1 MTREKFRLEDAL
13 YEEEKIAIFI
23 DGANLYGAAKALSL
37 DIDYRKLKQEFAR
50 MARLVRIY
58 YYTAIMDDAEYSP
71 VRPLVD
77 WLDYN
82 GYTLV
87 TKPIREYTDILTG
100 RKKFKGS
107 MDIDLAVDA
116 MSLVDSVDHI
126 IIFSGDGDYKRL
138 AEALQKKGCRVSVI
152 STIITQPPMISDELR
167 RQADTFI
174 ELNDLRPYIERPVAR
189 SQIQNSTQA
198 QTDKIFQKSSSEY
211 NSLND

>member
-1 MTREKFRLEDAL
+1 MTREKFKLEDVL

-37 DIDYRKLKQEFAR
+37 DIDYRRLKQEFAR

-152 STIITQPPMISDELR
+152 STIVTQPPMISDELR

-189 SQIQNSTQA
+189 SQVQNTAQA
-198 QTDKIFQKSSSEY
+198 QTDKIFQKSSSDY
-211 NSLND
+211 TIIND

>member
-1 MTREKFRLEDAL
+1 MAREKFKLEDAL
-13 YEEEKIAIFI
+13 YEEEKVAIFI
-23 DGANLYGAAKALSL
+23 DGTNLYGAAKALSL

-116 MSLVDSVDHI
+116 MSISDSIDHI

-138 AEALQKKGCRVSVI
+138 TEALQKKGCRVTVI

-167 RQADTFI
+167 RQADNFI
-174 ELNDLRPYIERPVAR
+174 ELNDLRPYIERPQGRPA
-189 SQIQNSTQA
+189 SNI
-198 QTDKIFQKSSSEY
+198 DKNLSKLPLNFSETI
-211 NSLND
+211 D

>member
-1 MTREKFRLEDAL
+1 MQKEKFHLENAL
-13 YEEEKIAIFI
+13 YSDEKVSIFI
-23 DGANLYGAAKALSL
+23 DGANLYGAAKALGL

-50 MARLVRIY
+50 LTRLVRIH

-87 TKPIREYTDILTG
+87 TKQIREYTDILTG
-100 RKKFKGS
+100 RKKTKGS

-116 MSLVDSVDHI
+116 MSIADAVDHI

-138 AEALQKKGCRVSVI
+138 TEALQRKGCRVTVI
-152 STIITQPPMISDELR
+152 STIATQPPMISDDLR
-167 RQADTFI
+167 RQADNFI
-174 ELNDLRPYIERPVAR
+174 ELNYLRPYIERN
-189 SQIQNSTQA
+189 QST
-198 QTDKIFQKSSSEY
+198 SNY
-211 NSLND
+211 NENNKKELPAEINEILNN

>member
-1 MTREKFRLEDAL
+1 MVREKFRLEDAL

-50 MARLVRIY
+50 LARLVRVY
-58 YYTAIMDDAEYSP
+58 YYTAIMDEAEYSP

-87 TKPIREYTDILTG
+87 TKQIREYTDILTG
-100 RKKFKGS
+100 RKKYKGS

-116 MSLVDSVDHI
+116 MSISDAVDHI

-138 AEALQKKGCRVSVI
+138 TEALQKKGCRVSII
-152 STIITQPPMISDELR
+152 STIVTQPPMVADELR

-174 ELNDLRPYIERPVAR
+174 ELNDLRPYIERSQNRSDNKNPQKFSYEMPVGV
-189 SQIQNSTQA
+189 
-198 QTDKIFQKSSSEY
+198 E
-211 NSLND
+211 

>member
-1 MTREKFRLEDAL
+1 MTREKFKLEDAL

-167 RQADTFI
+167 RQADAFI
-174 ELNDLRPYIERPVAR
+174 ELNDLRPYIERPVSR
-189 SQIQNSTQA
+189 TQVQHNMQA
-198 QTDKIFQKSSSEY
+198 QTDKIFQKSSSDY
-211 NSLND
+211 NAIND